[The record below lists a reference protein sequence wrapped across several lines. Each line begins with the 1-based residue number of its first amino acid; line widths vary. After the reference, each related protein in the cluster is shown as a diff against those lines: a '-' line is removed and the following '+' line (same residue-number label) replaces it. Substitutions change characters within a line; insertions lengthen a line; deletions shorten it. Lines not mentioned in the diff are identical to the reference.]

1 MAQNKLN
8 ANIQAT
14 NKHVNQVKNIRHFVT
29 VLNKIL
35 NWLFWLKKNPNHF
48 LLIDIMPLSS
58 FQMWQINQYPGVQLV
73 FPQLYSLVD
82 KRVVT
87 VRIHPLGSRVENLE
101 PVRVDLVL
109 GVWQHLVPVCK
120 NNARHSK
127 KILIFYRNSC
137 TVVSWITQFLY
148 KCLTWQ
154 CWQGISR
161 CTVFWRPAYFSCHH
175 PLLPVSK

>member
-1 MAQNKLN
+1 
-8 ANIQAT
+8 
-14 NKHVNQVKNIRHFVT
+14 
-29 VLNKIL
+29 
-35 NWLFWLKKNPNHF
+35 
-48 LLIDIMPLSS
+48 MPLSP

-120 NNARHSK
+120 NNTRHSK
-127 KILIFYRNSC
+127 KPLIFYRNSC
-137 TVVSWITQFLY
+137 TVVSWITEFLY
-148 KCLTWQ
+148 KCFTWQ

-175 PLLPVSK
+175 PLLPVRATKSNHFLTTQLKVSSRIHVKENWSLNFSVPNMRGVSLIWEWE